1 MGRTWSATEADMRYL
16 NRHRSSRRDGS
27 SGEDPLS
34 GVANL
39 FDASIVFIVAMMLA
53 LFSAWNMMDL
63 LDPNSE
69 VTIAKK
75 SADGKVEVLTKK
87 GAEIK
92 VSRVSDKPLSGSGKR
107 LGTAYQL
114 PDGKVVYVPE

>member
-1 MGRTWSATEADMRYL
+1 MRYL
-16 NRHRSSRRDGS
+16 NRHRYSRTNNHDGD
-27 SGEDPLS
+27 DPLA

-53 LFSAWNMMDL
+53 LFSAWNMLDL
-63 LDPNSE
+63 LDPNSD

-75 SADGKVEVLTKK
+75 GADGKVEILTKK

-92 VSRVSDKPLSGSGKR
+92 VSRVSDKPLSGAGTR

-114 PDGKVVYVPE
+114 PDGKIVYVPE

>member
-1 MGRTWSATEADMRYL
+1 MRYMNRRRQGWIGSTEAD
-16 NRHRSSRRDGS
+16 
-27 SGEDPLS
+27 DPLA

-39 FDASIVFIVAMMLA
+39 FDVSIVFIVAMMLA
-53 LFSAWNMMDL
+53 LFAAWNMLDL
-63 LDPNSE
+63 LDPHSE
-69 VTIAKK
+69 VTIIKK
-75 SADGKVEVLTKK
+75 SADGQVDLLTKK

-92 VSRVSDKPLSGSGKR
+92 VSRVSDKQLSGAGTR

>member
-1 MGRTWSATEADMRYL
+1 MRYL
-16 NRHRSSRRDGS
+16 NKHRYSRHGEH
-27 SGEDPLS
+27 GEDPLS

-75 SADGKVEVLTKK
+75 PPTA
-87 GAEIK
+87 A
-92 VSRVSDKPLSGSGKR
+92 SRC
-107 LGTAYQL
+107 
-114 PDGKVVYVPE
+114 

>member
-1 MGRTWSATEADMRYL
+1 MRYMQ
-16 NRHRSSRRDGS
+16 RHRRIADGS
-27 SGEDPLS
+27 TDDPLS

-53 LFSAWNMMDL
+53 LFSAWNMLDL
-63 LDPNSE
+63 LDPDSE
-69 VTIAKK
+69 VTISKK
-75 SADGKVEVLTKK
+75 SADGKVEILTKK

-92 VSRVSDKPLSGSGKR
+92 VSRVSDQPLSGAGKR

>member
-1 MGRTWSATEADMRYL
+1 MRFI
-16 NRHRSSRRDGS
+16 NRHRYSRIGEHT
-27 SGEDPLS
+27 EDPLA

-69 VTIAKK
+69 VTIAKNCLLYT
-75 SADGKVEVLTKK
+75 SPSPRD
-87 GAEIK
+87 
-92 VSRVSDKPLSGSGKR
+92 
-107 LGTAYQL
+107 
-114 PDGKVVYVPE
+114 

>member
-1 MGRTWSATEADMRYL
+1 MATRFMNCHRY
-16 NRHRSSRRDGS
+16 SRIGEHT
-27 SGEDPLS
+27 EDPLA

-75 SADGKVEVLTKK
+75 SADGRVEVLTKK
-87 GAEIK
+87 GAEIT

>member
-1 MGRTWSATEADMRYL
+1 MRYL
-16 NRHRSSRRDGS
+16 KKRRAGYGET
-27 SGEDPLS
+27 GEDPLA

-53 LFSAWNMMDL
+53 LFSAWNMLDL
-63 LDPNSE
+63 LDPDSE

-87 GAEIK
+87 GAEIE
-92 VSRVSDKPLSGSGKR
+92 VTRVSDKPLSGAGKR

>member
-1 MGRTWSATEADMRYL
+1 MRFL
-16 NRHRSSRRDGS
+16 NRTRASRAGSGGDG
-27 SGEDPLS
+27 GDDPLA

-53 LFSAWNMMDL
+53 LFSALNMMDL
-63 LDPNSE
+63 LDPSSE

-75 SADGKVEVLTKK
+75 NAKGEVEVLTKK

-92 VSRVSDKPLSGSGKR
+92 ISRISDQPLSGAGKR

>member
-1 MGRTWSATEADMRYL
+1 MRYL
-16 NRHRSSRRDGS
+16 NRRRFNGLGHNADD
-27 SGEDPLS
+27 DPLA

-53 LFSAWNMMDL
+53 LFSALNMLDL
-63 LDPNSE
+63 LDPKSE

-75 SADGKVEVLTKK
+75 GTDGRVEVLTKK

-92 VSRVSDKPLSGSGKR
+92 VSRVSDKPLSGAGKR

>member
-1 MGRTWSATEADMRYL
+1 MRFL
-16 NRHRSSRRDGS
+16 NRHRYSRIGEHT
-27 SGEDPLS
+27 EDPLA

-75 SADGKVEVLTKK
+75 SADGRVEVLTKK
-87 GAEIK
+87 GAEIT
-92 VSRVSDKPLSGSGKR
+92 VSRVSDKPMSGAGKR

>member
-1 MGRTWSATEADMRYL
+1 MTLRYL
-16 NRHRSSRRDGS
+16 QRTRGGRGGD
-27 SGEDPLS
+27 SGDDPLS

-53 LFSAWNMMDL
+53 LFSALNMMDL

-69 VTIAKK
+69 VTVAKK
-75 SADGKVEVLTKK
+75 NAKGEIEVLTKK
-87 GAEIK
+87 GAEIT
-92 VSRVSDKPLSGSGKR
+92 VTRVSDKPLSGAGKR

-114 PDGKVVYVPE
+114 PNGKVVYVPE

>member
-1 MGRTWSATEADMRYL
+1 MSMRYM
-16 NRHRSSRRDGS
+16 NRHRYSRTSNDRTT
-27 SGEDPLS
+27 EDPLA

-39 FDASIVFIVAMMLA
+39 FDASIVFIVALILA
-53 LFSAWNMMDL
+53 LFSAWNMLDL
-63 LDPNSE
+63 FDPDSE

-75 SADGKVEVLTKK
+75 TADGKIEVLTKK

-92 VSRVSDKPLSGSGKR
+92 VSRVTDQPLSGQGTR

>member
-1 MGRTWSATEADMRYL
+1 MRYL
-16 NRHRSSRRDGS
+16 NRHRFSRRNDNAGD
-27 SGEDPLS
+27 DPLA

-53 LFSAWNMMDL
+53 LFSAFNMLDL
-63 LDPNSE
+63 LDPQSE
-69 VTIAKK
+69 VTIARKG
-75 SADGKVEVLTKK
+75 ADGKVEVLTKK
-87 GAEIK
+87 GSEIK
-92 VSRVSDKPLSGSGKR
+92 VTRVSDKKLSGAGTR

>member
-1 MGRTWSATEADMRYL
+1 MRYMK
-16 NRHRSSRRDGS
+16 RSRIGGARDG
-27 SGEDPLS
+27 GDDDPLA

-53 LFSAWNMMDL
+53 LFSALNMLDL
-63 LDPNSE
+63 LDPNSD

-75 SADGKVEVLTKK
+75 GADGKVEILTKK

-92 VSRVSDKPLSGSGKR
+92 VSKVSDKPLSGAGTR

>member
-1 MGRTWSATEADMRYL
+1 MRYL
-16 NRHRSSRRDGS
+16 KRRRLLCGSGGNDG
-27 SGEDPLS
+27 GDDPLA

-53 LFSAWNMMDL
+53 LFSALNMLDL
-63 LDPNSE
+63 LDPKSE

-75 SADGKVEVLTKK
+75 GADGKVEILTKK
-87 GAEIK
+87 GAEITVSK
-92 VSRVSDKPLSGSGKR
+92 VSDTPVSGAGKR

>member
-1 MGRTWSATEADMRYL
+1 M
-16 NRHRSSRRDGS
+16 NRHRYSRIGEHT
-27 SGEDPLS
+27 EDPLA

-69 VTIAKK
+69 VTIARK
-75 SADGKVEVLTKK
+75 SADGRVEVLTKK
-87 GAEIK
+87 GAEIS
-92 VSRVSDKPLSGSGKR
+92 VSRVGDKPLSGAGKR

>member
-1 MGRTWSATEADMRYL
+1 MSMRYL
-16 NRHRSSRRDGS
+16 TRTRARRAPDS
-27 SGEDPLS
+27 DDPLA

-53 LFSAWNMMDL
+53 LFSALNMMDL

-69 VTIAKK
+69 VTVAKK
-75 SADGKVEVLTKK
+75 NAKGEVEVLTKK
-87 GAEIK
+87 GSEIT
-92 VSRVSDKPLSGSGKR
+92 VTRVSDKPLSGAGKR

-114 PDGKVVYVPE
+114 PNGKVVYVPE

>member
-1 MGRTWSATEADMRYL
+1 MRYM
-16 NRHRSSRRDGS
+16 NRHRFGRG
-27 SGEDPLS
+27 SGERAGDDPLA

-53 LFSAWNMMDL
+53 LFSAWNMLDL
-63 LDPNSE
+63 LDPHSE
-69 VTIAKK
+69 VTIARKN
-75 SADGKVEVLTKK
+75 ADGKVEILTKK

-92 VSRVSDKPLSGSGKR
+92 VSRVTDQPLSGAGTR

-114 PDGKVVYVPE
+114 PDGRVVYVPE

>member
-1 MGRTWSATEADMRYL
+1 MRYMH
-16 NRHRSSRRDGS
+16 RHRFSRIADAATD
-27 SGEDPLS
+27 DPLS

-53 LFSAWNMMDL
+53 LFAAWNMLDL
-63 LDPNSE
+63 LDPDSE

-75 SADGKVEVLTKK
+75 SADGRVEILTKK
-87 GAEIK
+87 GSEIK
-92 VSRVSDKPLSGSGKR
+92 VSRVTDQPLSGAGKR

-114 PDGKVVYVPE
+114 ADGKVVYVPE

>member
-1 MGRTWSATEADMRYL
+1 MRFMKKHRYGRIAD
-16 NRHRSSRRDGS
+16 SV
-27 SGEDPLS
+27 GEDPLA

-39 FDASIVFIVAMMLA
+39 FDASIAFIVAMMLA
-53 LFSAWNMMDL
+53 LFAAWNMLDL
-63 LDPNSE
+63 LDPKSE

-75 SADGKVEVLTKK
+75 GSDGKVELITKK
-87 GAEIK
+87 GPEIK
-92 VSRVSDKPLSGSGKR
+92 VSRVSDQPLSGAGKR

>member
-1 MGRTWSATEADMRYL
+1 MRYL
-16 NRHRSSRRDGS
+16 NRTRASRRAEQGDD
-27 SGEDPLS
+27 DPLA

-53 LFSAWNMMDL
+53 LFSALNMMDL

-75 SADGKVEVLTKK
+75 GADGKVEVLTKK

-92 VSRVSDKPLSGSGKR
+92 VSRVSDTALSGAGKR

-114 PDGKVVYVPE
+114 PDGKVVYVAE

>member
-1 MGRTWSATEADMRYL
+1 
-16 NRHRSSRRDGS
+16 
-27 SGEDPLS
+27 
-34 GVANL
+34 VANL

-75 SADGKVEVLTKK
+75 RPTA
-87 GAEIK
+87 A
-92 VSRVSDKPLSGSGKR
+92 SRC
-107 LGTAYQL
+107 
-114 PDGKVVYVPE
+114 